1 MLQNSMRSSENDR
14 PHMIQQSSSMIDGD
28 KNWSDFFDEAEGT
41 PDQRKSGGF
50 GKVSTYFI
58 Q

>member
-1 MLQNSMRSSENDR
+1 
-14 PHMIQQSSSMIDGD
+14 MIQQSSSMIDGD
-28 KNWSDFFDEAEGT
+28 KNWSDFFDEGEGT